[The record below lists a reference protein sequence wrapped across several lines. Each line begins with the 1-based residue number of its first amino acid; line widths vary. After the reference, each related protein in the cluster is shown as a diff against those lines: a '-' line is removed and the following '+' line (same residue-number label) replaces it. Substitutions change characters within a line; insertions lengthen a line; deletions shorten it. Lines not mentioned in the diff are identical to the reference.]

1 MPMKQCDLI
10 QMRWHI
16 KTLKEGIVQLTPIG
30 VASTGSVKALVFGLP
45 LIMVAMQEEIQMP
58 IVPHQ
63 GPFGLIICLSREL
76 TKQIYEVV
84 EEYMVP
90 MRHAGYPKIRL
101 LLCIDG
107 VDMCLQLDII
117 REGVHIVVGT
127 LGRLKDML
135 AKKKI
140 NLNNCTY
147 LTYAFT

>member
-1 MPMKQCDLI
+1 
-10 QMRWHI
+10 
-16 KTLKEGIVQLTPIG
+16 
-30 VASTGSVKALVFGLP
+30 
-45 LIMVAMQEEIQMP
+45 MVAMQEEIQMP

-76 TKQIYEVV
+76 AKQIYEVV

-127 LGRLKDML
+127 PGRLKDML